1 VKNNKRLKSFLE
13 LIVLVLLVVLSLYFI
28 DKIPALDFPKPEST
42 VGKVTMFTG
51 IFLIALLMLG
61 LHELGHLLT
70 GLAQGFRFA
79 IFVVGP
85 LGVKRE
91 EEKIKWYFNTNL
103 GHFGGIAA
111 TTPINIDPANAQK
124 FARVIIAGP
133 LTSLLGGIVLVGLS
147 TLLDTPW
154 NIIIFTGG
162 LVSLMLFLATTI
174 PSKTGPFFT
183 DRKRY
188 QRLTRPGKAQQVE
201 LATLRIMGQ
210 YAQDESYQNVD
221 PADINILLEDE
232 EPFMRYSGWFNKLYQ
247 QLEQD
252 IEPPAEDWDSFRK
265 TGKLLS
271 KSMVTAM
278 EKELEKARK
287 QG

>member
-1 VKNNKRLKSFLE
+1 MKNNKRLKSFIE
-13 LIVLVLLVVLSLYFI
+13 LTILVLLVFSSIYLI
-28 DKIPALDFPKPEST
+28 EKIPAFDFPKAEST
-42 VGKVTMFTG
+42 LAKIVTFTG
-51 IFLIALLMLG
+51 IFIMAFLMLG

-85 LGVKRE
+85 LGVKQE
-91 EEKIKWYFNTNL
+91 DEKIKWYLNTNL
-103 GHFGGIAA
+103 GHYGGIAA
-111 TTPINIDPANAQK
+111 TTPVNNDPANAKK

-133 LTSLLGGIVLVGLS
+133 LTSLLGGIILLYLS
-147 TLLDTPW
+147 TLLGTPW
-154 NIIIFTGG
+154 NTVIFSGG
-162 LVSLMLFLATTI
+162 LVSLALFLATTI
-174 PSKTGPFFT
+174 PSKTGAFFT

-210 YAQDESYQNVD
+210 YAQDNSYQNVD
-221 PADINILLEDE
+221 TADINILLEDE
-232 EPFMRYSGWFNKLYQ
+232 EPFMQYFGWFNKLYQ
-247 QLEQD
+247 QLEQGT
-252 IEPPAEDWDSFRK
+252 EPSAEDWDSFRK
-265 TGKLLS
+265 TGELLS

-287 QG
+287 

>member
-1 VKNNKRLKSFLE
+1 MKNHSRFKSFIE
-13 LIVLVLLVVLSLYFI
+13 LTILVLLVFLFIYFI
-28 DKIPALDFPKPEST
+28 EQIPAFDFPKPAST
-42 VGKVTMFTG
+42 SAKIVTFIG
-51 IFLIALLMLG
+51 IFIMALLMLG

-79 IFVVGP
+79 LFVIGP

-91 EEKIKWYFNTNL
+91 DEKIKWYLNTNL
-103 GHFGGIAA
+103 GHYGGIAA
-111 TTPINIDPANAQK
+111 TTPVNNDPINARK
-124 FARVIIAGP
+124 FARIIIAGP
-133 LTSLLGGIVLVGLS
+133 LTSLLGGVLLLGVS
-147 TLLDTPW
+147 TFLGTPW
-154 NIIIFTGG
+154 GVIIFSGG
-162 LVSLMLFLATTI
+162 LISLALSLATTV
-174 PSKTGPFFT
+174 PSKTGAFFT

-210 YAQDESYQNVD
+210 YAQDDSYANVD
-221 PADINILLEDE
+221 PADIQILLEDE
-232 EPFMRYSGWFNKLYQ
+232 EPFMRYFGWFNRLYKQ
-247 QLEQD
+247 IEQG
-252 IEPPAEDWDSFRK
+252 IEPSPEDWDSFRK
-265 TGKLLS
+265 TGELLS